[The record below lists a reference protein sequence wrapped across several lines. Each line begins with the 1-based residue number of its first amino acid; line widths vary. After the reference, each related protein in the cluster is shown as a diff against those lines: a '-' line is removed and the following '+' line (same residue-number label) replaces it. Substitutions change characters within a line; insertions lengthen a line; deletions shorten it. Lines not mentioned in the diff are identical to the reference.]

1 MKLGIGMGTSVIV
14 NSAPSGLVAYYH
26 FDGDLTDATGNGY
39 DLSIG
44 GGGSLTYQT
53 GLLGQSVKTNSATP
67 NYLALAAPAFLAD
80 LPIGSAY
87 SVCAWM
93 RAPNALPPGGAYVYG
108 PAWAQGGYDS
118 RFNVGYYGPWGV
130 GGAGWY
136 GSVETNG
143 VPPMV
148 IYESVDTT
156 AWMLVVLTFDGA
168 HEGKFYVNGALK
180 ATATV
185 DPQVNTGSPPL
196 FSMPIFAY
204 ASHTDV
210 EYDELSIW
218 SRKLSAEEIAALYN
232 SGAGLRLM

>member
-67 NYLALAAPAFLAD
+67 NYLTLAAPAFIAD

-93 RAPNALPPGGAYVYG
+93 RAPNALPPGTYVYG
-108 PAWAQGGYDS
+108 PAWSQGGYDS
-118 RFNVGYYGPWGV
+118 RFSVGYYGPPGV

-136 GSVETNG
+136 ATIETNP
-143 VPPMV
+143 VPNLIV
-148 IYESVDTT
+148 YEAVDTT
-156 AWMLVVLTFDGA
+156 AWMLVSLTFDGGTEA
-168 HEGKFYVNGALK
+168 KLYVNGVLK
-180 ATATV
+180 ATSAV
-185 DPQVNTGSPPL
+185 VPQVSTGYPPV
-196 FSMPIFAY
+196 FSAPFYGY
-204 ASHTDV
+204 APQTDV
-210 EYDELSIW
+210 EFDELSIW
-218 SRKLSAEEIAALYN
+218 SRKLSVAEIVTLYN
-232 SGAGLRLM
+232 GGAGLRLM